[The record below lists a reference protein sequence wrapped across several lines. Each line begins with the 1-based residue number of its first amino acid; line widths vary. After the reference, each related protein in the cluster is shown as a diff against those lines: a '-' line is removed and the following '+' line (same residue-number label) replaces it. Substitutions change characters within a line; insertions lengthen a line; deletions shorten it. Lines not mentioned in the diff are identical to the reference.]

1 MKIIAS
7 TLLFILS
14 LTAFSQNMTNEK
26 LGAIIN
32 ESSDQVEGES
42 GRWQFSINEIVFVVL
57 TDSTNNRMRIISPI
71 AQMAAVEDK
80 YLKAALLA
88 NFHSALDVKYAIS
101 DDILWSAFIHP
112 LRELTDEQV
121 KDAISQ
127 VYFANVNFGT
137 TYASTS
143 LVFPGKE
150 TEGEQPKEKSP
161 FEKRKF

>member
-1 MKIIAS
+1 MKALLS
-7 TLLFILS
+7 TLLLIFSLS
-14 LTAFSQNMTNEK
+14 IFSQNMTNEK

-42 GRWQFSINEIVFVVL
+42 GRWQFSINDIVFVVL

-80 YLKAALLA
+80 FIKAALIA

-112 LRELTDEQV
+112 LRELTDMQV

-150 TEGEQPKEKSP
+150 SEVEKPKDP